1 MGRPFLYCSVFHVGL
16 LGLRHIT
23 VALDVPPD
31 VGGHCVFRGYKAFQW
46 DVLQQTESGNV
57 NRYGGC

>member
-1 MGRPFLYCSVFHVGL
+1 MGL

>member
-1 MGRPFLYCSVFHVGL
+1 MGRPFFVL
-16 LGLRHIT
+16 LCISCGIAWIAPYY

-31 VGGHCVFRGYKAFQW
+31 VGGHCIFRGYKEFRW
-46 DVLQQTESGNV
+46 NVLQQTESGNV